1 MNNEERKKPY
11 LIKRVIAYTIDF
23 IIVALLA
30 ASISMV
36 FFQKESDSSYVLKWA
51 ELQEKLRDGKIEQ
64 KEYQTINDEL
74 TYIMA
79 KDSVGTMAI
88 TACVGLV
95 YYVVLCYFCHGITL
109 GKYIMKLRIVSAN
122 DKELNMLNYLLRALF
137 ANLILMYIVSAVFGA
152 SMDQTAFLK
161 YYPPINSGLFIFIL
175 VTMLFIM
182 YRNDGKGLH
191 DLMSNTIIIDTK
203 NLINEEKEENK
214 DNIVEAKVVKEKKT
228 TKKKSTKKDVK

>member
-1 MNNEERKKPY
+1 
-11 LIKRVIAYTIDF
+11 
-23 IIVALLA
+23 
-30 ASISMV
+30 
-36 FFQKESDSSYVLKWA
+36 
-51 ELQEKLRDGKIEQ
+51 
-64 KEYQTINDEL
+64 
-74 TYIMA
+74 
-79 KDSVGTMAI
+79 
-88 TACVGLV
+88 
-95 YYVVLCYFCHGITL
+95 
-109 GKYIMKLRIVSAN
+109 MKLRIVSAN

-152 SMDQTAFLK
+152 LMDQTAFLK